1 MKALGKKYGQDAVI
15 TQTKGGG
22 GATLKRTR
30 KGGLPK
36 RNIPIGKM
44 RPGRTG
50 EMDTRIKGKN
60 LPMNKKSYDDSNW
73 REEYKSYTS
82 NKRYIELLE
91 NGPKSL
97 SQSWLLGALYNEWKK
112 IKGYNQLD
120 PKENEGQ
127 LQSSLKEFLNH
138 QKDQGI

>member
-1 MKALGKKYGQDAVI
+1 
-15 TQTKGGG
+15 
-22 GATLKRTR
+22 
-30 KGGLPK
+30 
-36 RNIPIGKM
+36 
-44 RPGRTG
+44 
-50 EMDTRIKGKN
+50 
-60 LPMNKKSYDDSNW
+60 MNKKPYDDSNW

-97 SQSWLLGALYNEWKK
+97 SQSWLLGALYNEWKQ
-112 IKGYNQLD
+112 IKGYNKLD

-127 LQSSLKEFLNH
+127 LQSSMKEFFES